1 MWSSRPPGMPAG
13 WSSVR
18 RKVLR
23 SSDVCWLCGQHGA
36 DEVDHMIPRHRGGG
50 EGDNLKPVHR
60 ACHARKSSAEGNAR
74 QRELRARKRRPVD
87 RHPGLN

>member
-1 MWSSRPPGMPAG
+1 
-13 WSSVR
+13 
-18 RKVLR
+18 
-23 SSDVCWLCGQHGA
+23 
-36 DEVDHMIPRHRGGG
+36 MIPRHRGGG

-60 ACHARKSSAEGNAR
+60 ACHAKKSSAEGNAR